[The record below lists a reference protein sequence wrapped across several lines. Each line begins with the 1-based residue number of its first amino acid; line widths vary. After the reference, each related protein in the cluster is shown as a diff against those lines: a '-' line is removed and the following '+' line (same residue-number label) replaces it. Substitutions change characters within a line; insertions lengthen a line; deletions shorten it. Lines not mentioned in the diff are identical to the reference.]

1 MCTHQHMALFVFNCI
16 LGAPATGHQLWFRQ
30 SFSCC
35 GVQSALLS
43 FSKQQLALLLVACV
57 PHFGAYLHLH
67 FCWPNA
73 TNLFPR
79 LPTLPRSPGESTVA
93 SLCLCS
99 TSMLMCLHFFFHV
112 VCEPTIRSLMGLF
125 CIGSLHAFL
134 PQLCLCFHVLCL
146 RCRKTEHCKH
156 PMWLSSVPRTFVKP
170 EDAILYSL
178 CTVDLLG
185 SIGYNN
191 LRYGHMSA
199 PQHIVLQG
207 TLEHRHFF
215 LSAARRQ
222 CVHGGPLHIA
232 V

>member
-1 MCTHQHMALFVFNCI
+1 
-16 LGAPATGHQLWFRQ
+16 
-30 SFSCC
+30 
-35 GVQSALLS
+35 
-43 FSKQQLALLLVACV
+43 
-57 PHFGAYLHLH
+57 
-67 FCWPNA
+67 
-73 TNLFPR
+73 
-79 LPTLPRSPGESTVA
+79 
-93 SLCLCS
+93 
-99 TSMLMCLHFFFHV
+99 
-112 VCEPTIRSLMGLF
+112 MGLF

-215 LSAARRQ
+215 KRCAATMCSWRPSAHSSLGSPLWKLLLLERVALPWSSLMLRAFQDFFFVSLPCLRSCFYAYCDCLFYG
-222 CVHGGPLHIA
+222 CVDKVLR
-232 V
+232 